1 VITTFHAGSATEA
14 VSRLSDMGIE
24 PYLLRSGLLAILSQ
38 RLLRR
43 LCSCAQ
49 PSQAEEDRLGLPVEQ
64 WKTATGGN
72 PTMQI
77 WLGKNM
83 LGQTDKQEIDH
94 NVNEMVGIKLI
105 LD

>member
-1 VITTFHAGSATEA
+1 MNFSDYLPQKALAGKAS
-14 VSRLSDMGIE
+14 
-24 PYLLRSGLLAILSQ
+24 
-38 RLLRR
+38 LRR
-43 LCSCAQ
+43 T
-49 PSQAEEDRLGLPVEQ
+49 Q

-94 NVNEMVGIKLI
+94 NINDISGIKLI
-105 LD
+105 SD